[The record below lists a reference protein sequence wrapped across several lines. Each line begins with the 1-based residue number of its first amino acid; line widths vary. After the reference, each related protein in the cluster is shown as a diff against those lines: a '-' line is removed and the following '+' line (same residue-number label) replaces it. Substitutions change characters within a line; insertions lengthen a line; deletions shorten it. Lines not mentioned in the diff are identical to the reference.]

1 MATSKPTRVKPGI
14 QSVERAFGI
23 LRTLT
28 AAGGSLRLA
37 DIAEQAGLTRNL
49 AHAYLVSLQRVGAV
63 VQDEDT
69 GRYDLGAGAVEIGL
83 AALGRMDL
91 MAHARTVMKA
101 LCSEV
106 SESVWLSVWTPRGPV
121 VVAKVDGAHVSPFE
135 IRVGSIVDITVTA
148 TGLSFIAHIPR
159 AQWQTIAKAERA
171 RMRALVPDDATLS
184 ARLEDVRSRGIA
196 NRADIVV
203 PQQNTVLHGFSAL
216 AAPIFDHTGAIKAVL
231 TVIGLTSLFDASLT
245 GRNAIALQSAVRD
258 LSAALGYRAAAAST
272 SRSTAA

>member
-1 MATSKPTRVKPGI
+1 MAASKPARVKPGI

-23 LRTLT
+23 LRALT

-63 VQDEDT
+63 VQDQES
-69 GRYDLGAGAVEIGL
+69 GRYDLGSGAVEIGL

-148 TGLSFIAHIPR
+148 TGLSFIAHVPR
-159 AQWQTIAKAERA
+159 AQWQAIAKAERA

-184 ARLEDVRSRGIA
+184 ALLEDVRSRGIA

-216 AAPIFDHTGAIKAVL
+216 AAPIFDHTGTIKAVL
-231 TVIGLTSLFDASLT
+231 TIIGLTSLFDVSLT
-245 GRNAIALQSAVRD
+245 GRNATALQSAAHD
-258 LSAALGYRAAAAST
+258 LSAALGYRAAAATT

>member
-1 MATSKPTRVKPGI
+1 MATSKPARVKPGI

-69 GRYDLGAGAVEIGL
+69 GRYDLGSGAVEIGL

>member
-1 MATSKPTRVKPGI
+1 MASKPARVKPGI

-37 DIAEQAGLTRNL
+37 DIAEQTGLTRNL

-63 VQDEDT
+63 VQDQES
-69 GRYDLGAGAVEIGL
+69 GRYDLGSGAVEIGL
-83 AALGRMDL
+83 AALSRMDL
-91 MAHARTVMKA
+91 MAHARTVMKV

-159 AQWQTIAKAERA
+159 AQWLAIAKAERA
-171 RMRALVPDDATLS
+171 RMRAPVPDDATLS
-184 ARLEDVRSRGIA
+184 ALLKDVRSRGIA

-216 AAPIFDHTGAIKAVL
+216 AAPIFDHTGTIKAVL
-231 TVIGLTSLFDASLT
+231 TVIGLTSLFDVSLA
-245 GRNAIALQSAVRD
+245 GRNAKALRSAAHD
-258 LSAALGYRAAAAST
+258 LSSALGYRAAAATT

>member
-1 MATSKPTRVKPGI
+1 MAASKPARVKQGI

-28 AAGGSLRLA
+28 AAGGSLRLVE
-37 DIAEQAGLTRNL
+37 IAEQAGLTRNL

-63 VQDEDT
+63 VQDQDS
-69 GRYDLGAGAVEIGL
+69 GRYDLGSGAVELGL

-91 MAHARTVMKA
+91 MAHARTIMKA
-101 LCSEV
+101 LCSDV
-106 SESVWLSVWTPRGPV
+106 NESVWLSVWTPRGPV

-159 AQWQTIAKAERA
+159 TQWQAIAKAERA
-171 RMRALVPDDATLS
+171 RMRAMVPDDATLS
-184 ARLEDVRSRGIA
+184 ALLDDVRSRGIA
-196 NRADIVV
+196 NRANIVV
-203 PQQNTVLHGFSAL
+203 PQQNTVLQGFSAL
-216 AAPIFDHTGAIKAVL
+216 AAPIFDHTGSIKAVL

-245 GRNAIALQSAVRD
+245 GHNAKALQSASGN
-258 LSAALGYRAAAAST
+258 LSAALGYRAAAKT